1 MDEKN
6 NRSLTEEVRRS
17 YYFAAA
23 FSATVF
29 LAITSVLFF
38 LLLTTPS
45 GIAYLEESPKEM
57 ITGVI
62 VLPALLAVGIY
73 LLLYY
78 LFVKTTYETFNQAFK
93 GTYVL
98 QIVETAGGFSN
109 LSYSPKNGLDY
120 NEIRD
125 SHVVNSGEY
134 KYFKSEDQLSGTLYA
149 IPFSYSDVVTPVFKA
164 QWEKVGNPHD
174 FQRSGHALF
183 PS

>member
-1 MDEKN
+1 
-6 NRSLTEEVRRS
+6 
-17 YYFAAA
+17 
-23 FSATVF
+23 
-29 LAITSVLFF
+29 
-38 LLLTTPS
+38 
-45 GIAYLEESPKEM
+45 M

-134 KYFKSEDQLSGTLYA
+134 KYFKVKTSFPELFTLYRFPIA
-149 IPFSYSDVVTPVFKA
+149 TLLPVFKA
-164 QWEKVGNPHD
+164 QWEKVEIPHD

>member
-1 MDEKN
+1 MDEKTIEALQKK
-6 NRSLTEEVRRS
+6 SRRS

-23 FSATVF
+23 FSAAIF
-29 LAITSVLFF
+29 LAITSVLLF
-38 LLLTTPS
+38 LLFTTPS

-78 LFVKTTYETFNQAFK
+78 LFVKKTYETFNQAFK

-109 LSYSPKNGLDY
+109 LSYSPKSGFDY

-149 IPFSYSDVVTPVFKA
+149 VPFSYSDVVTQYLKRNGK
-164 QWEKVGNPHD
+164 KVGNPHD